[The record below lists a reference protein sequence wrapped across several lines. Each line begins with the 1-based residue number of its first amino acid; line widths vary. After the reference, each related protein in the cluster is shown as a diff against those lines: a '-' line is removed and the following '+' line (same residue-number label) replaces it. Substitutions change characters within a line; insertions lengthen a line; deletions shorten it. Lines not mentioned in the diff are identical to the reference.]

1 MIYRDINISI
11 LWWAAPPPGP
21 RRPTALRDVRG
32 PTARPHLR
40 LHFNF
45 MVGCAPQAPA
55 GLRNKH
61 KYKYNYVGHVKR
73 HSNLS
78 EKLNC

>member
-11 LWWAAPPPGP
+11 LWWAAPP
-21 RRPTALRDVRG
+21 RPPPAYGTK
-32 PTARPHLR
+32 
-40 LHFNF
+40 
-45 MVGCAPQAPA
+45 GCARAYGASAFAIAFQFYGGLRPQAPA